1 MMPNKKHRLKAIDLY
16 SGIGGWSLGFEIAG
30 VDICASYE
38 WWEPA
43 NKTHQSNLDVDT
55 HQIDIRGLHLSD
67 LPSEIDFVVG
77 SPPCTQFSY
86 SNRGGSGDIEDGLL
100 DIKKFLSVV
109 KHLNPTCWAME
120 NVPRVA
126 NVLRKELRIG
136 GQLEEYCELLD
147 INMIH
152 VYDFSDFGLPQKR
165 KRCIAGK
172 FDYKLLESYRTSC
185 RRKTLGQVLS
195 VLSKPKISDPNYR
208 LERSNNVVTE
218 LEREEPLNWEE
229 LRYNREAK
237 THHPIYNN
245 MEFPDPIDKPV
256 RTVTATCTRV
266 SRESIII
273 QDGEDFRRLSVR
285 ERGVLQGFPISYEFL
300 GGSYAAKIKLIGNA
314 IPPVFTYYLA
324 QAMLG
329 TPADKIVPLE
339 KFTIDIQEPKIKAI
353 FTEPDT
359 EGKTFPVKRSF
370 RFSIPN
376 LRFKSGTRFELSNS
390 KNGDDWSVKFFY
402 GDSKRILRLKLDKCL
417 SEQVS
422 AALRHQNPKTFKLI
436 QNILDKEVP
445 ETDSACLQS
454 AWSGRDNSNHPF
466 FILDRLGKC
475 AEKLISLSQTYEDQF
490 LQDTVR
496 AKATVVD
503 PKKKLP
509 IGAGKLQKFAREII
523 CGVLLGCKFNLK
535 VNARAS

>member
-1 MMPNKKHRLKAIDLY
+1 MIQNKKNRRKAIDLY

-43 NKTHQSNLDVDT
+43 NRTHQSNLDADT
-55 HQIDIRGLHLSD
+55 HQIDIRGLLLSD
-67 LPSEIDFVVG
+67 LPTGIDFVVG

-109 KHLNPTCWAME
+109 RHLNPTCWAME

-126 NVLRKELRIG
+126 NVLRKELSIG
-136 GQLEEYCELLD
+136 GQLEEYCDLLD
-147 INMIH
+147 TNMIH

-172 FDYKLLESYRTSC
+172 FDHKLLESYRASC
-185 RRKTLGQVLS
+185 SRKTLGQVLTL
-195 VLSKPKISDPNYR
+195 LSKPKISDPNYR
-208 LERSNNVVTE
+208 LEHSNNVVTE

-237 THHPIYNN
+237 THHPMYNN

-273 QDGEDFRRLSVR
+273 PDGDDFRRLSVR

-324 QAMLG
+324 QAMVG
-329 TPADKIVPLE
+329 TPADKLVPLE
-339 KFTIDIQEPKIKAI
+339 KVTIDIPAPKVKATP
-353 FTEPDT
+353 TEPDT
-359 EGKTFPVKRSF
+359 EGKTYPVTRSF
-370 RFSIPN
+370 RFSVPN

-390 KNGDDWSVKFFY
+390 KNGDEWSVKFFF
-402 GDSKRILRLKLDKCL
+402 GDSKRILALELDHCL
-417 SEQVS
+417 SERVS
-422 AALRHQNPKTFKLI
+422 GALRDQNPKTFKRI
-436 QNILDKEVP
+436 EKILDKKVP
-445 ETDSACLQS
+445 KTESAYLQS
-454 AWSGRDNSNHPF
+454 AWSGRDNGTHPF
-466 FILDRLGKC
+466 IILDQLGEC
-475 AEKLISLSQTYEDQF
+475 AEKVISLSQTYDDQF
-490 LQDTVR
+490 LQETVS
-496 AKATVVD
+496 AVATVVD
-503 PKKKLP
+503 PTKKLP
-509 IGAGKLQKFAREII
+509 IGAGKLQRFAREIV
-523 CGVLLGCKFNLK
+523 CGVLLGCAFNSK
-535 VNARAS
+535 VNARAR